1 MKFFICSLF
10 TASVTQLASKQCT
23 SAITN
28 GLTSPPATTPG
39 TTSTSPPPYTILT
52 LTSPPITHQSGTTL
66 TLNPL
71 TVSPNTTSSQQC
83 LESNKVTWKTGVT
96 PGKETQFQ
104 VATEPKETVKFAAAF
119 SGMEAK
125 SAGQENFICKKSFFK
140 ADWSRTKDVLEQDG
154 GREMSWNWTSAVKS
168 QLKYQEQDAGTQTER
183 QIEDSDYTPIKDA
196 FCVKQWN
203 ESKKYQ
209 HFQHCVFL
217 KNMRGLIFI
226 QQQITDNSTFHFIHV
241 YVIYIVIFRTISF
254 KRQHSIR
261 LFGIVIIIQHF
272 NNDQSTAQNIK

>member
-1 MKFFICSLF
+1 MKSFICSLF

-52 LTSPPITHQSGTTL
+52 LTSPPITHQSGITL

-71 TVSPNTTSSQQC
+71 IVSPNTTSSQQC

-203 ESKKYQ
+203 ESKK
-209 HFQHCVFL
+209 CVWSGKQKL
-217 KNMRGLIFI
+217 
-226 QQQITDNSTFHFIHV
+226 Q
-241 YVIYIVIFRTISF
+241 YVKLQLLIYIFQS
-254 KRQHSIR
+254 KYQKQYHRQYLQR
-261 LFGIVIIIQHF
+261 NLIQEM
-272 NNDQSTAQNIK
+272 DMQIQTK